1 MGFHGFEMMISG
13 FPWPWRMVHRE
24 NLNLKWMMIWGYP
37 ILGNPYLVF
46 YSMNIVPYIFFWG
59 GDGINASGFDGGY
72 QKDPKMKVLYH
83 ILGHDFVGYSVPLHS
98 LKKSAP
104 SYGGYLKCMSA
115 KWPFMA
121 IYLLSFMNEH

>member
-1 MGFHGFEMMISG
+1 MDDD
-13 FPWPWRMVHRE
+13 
-24 NLNLKWMMIWGYP
+24 
-37 ILGNPYLVF
+37 LGVPDFRKPLFSVLF
-46 YSMNIVPYIFFWG
+46 DEYSPLHFFLG